1 MAQFFKAKAK
11 STSIKAIRD
20 AQVLALDH
28 HLNGVV
34 KHQGKT
40 YFVDGVLP
48 GERVDVLP
56 SAKSGPAKLL
66 KRLND
71 APQRIEPA
79 CQFYQQCG
87 GCSAQYL
94 SAQAQRDYKLKAV
107 AELISRQSG
116 YQDLPEFEIL
126 SGDDWHYRRATR
138 LSTWFD
144 KQRGWQLGFRQ
155 KSSKDIV
162 AISECIVLKPQLSA
176 LLVPLQQLLK
186 TWPKSINLGHIELI
200 DCQPQ
205 IVCRIRVRNQPSDK
219 IAAQLRSFAQQY
231 SIALV
236 IATDEQSS
244 YLMGEQ
250 AYYDLAEQGLRLA
263 FTPGD
268 FIQVNE
274 AMNQALVSQA
284 LEWLQPCAKD
294 QILDLYAGI
303 GNFSLALAQNAQQV
317 IAVEG
322 VTAMTKQVLV
332 NAEANGFSN
341 ISAFSGDLEQVETA
355 KAWQKTKV
363 NKVLLDPARAGA
375 KLAISQVAK
384 LSPSTVVYVSC
395 NPATLARD
403 AKVLKQAGYRLS
415 KIALVDMFAHTEHVE
430 TMALFER

>member
-71 APQRIEPA
+71 APQRIKPA
-79 CQFYQQCG
+79 CQFYKECG

-94 SAQAQRDYKLKAV
+94 SAQAQREYKQRAV

-144 KQRGWQLGFRQ
+144 KQRGWQLGFRK

-186 TWPKSINLGHIELI
+186 TWPKSINLGHIELV

-205 IVCRIRVRNQPSDK
+205 IVCRVRVRNQPSDK
-219 IAAQLRSFAQQY
+219 IAAQLRSFAQQH

-250 AYYDLAEQGLRLA
+250 AYYDLAEQDLCLA

-284 LEWLQPCAKD
+284 LEWLQPCVTD

-303 GNFSLALAQNAQQV
+303 GNFSLALAQKAQQV

-332 NAEANGFSN
+332 NAEANGLSN
-341 ISAFSGDLEQVETA
+341 VSAFSGDLEQVETA

-415 KIALVDMFAHTEHVE
+415 KLALVDMFAHTEHVE

>member
-11 STSIKAIRD
+11 TTSIKAIRD
-20 AQVLALDH
+20 AQVHALDH
-28 HLNGVV
+28 HLKGVV
-34 KHQGKT
+34 KHQGQA

-48 GERVDVLP
+48 GERVDLLP

-66 KRLND
+66 KRLSESS
-71 APQRIEPA
+71 QRVKPA

-87 GCSAQYL
+87 GCSAQHL
-94 SAQAQRDYKLKAV
+94 SSQAQREYKLKAV
-107 AELISRQSG
+107 GELISRLSG
-116 YQDLPEFEIL
+116 YQDLPEFNVL
-126 SGDDWHYRRATR
+126 SAEDWHYRRATR

-144 KQRGWQLGFRQ
+144 KQHGWQLGFRQ
-155 KSSKDIV
+155 KSSKQIV
-162 AISECIVLKPQLSA
+162 AISECLVLKSQLSA
-176 LLVPLQQLLK
+176 LLLPLQQLVK
-186 TWPKSINLGHIELI
+186 SWPKSAGLGHVELI

-205 IVCRIRVRNQPSDK
+205 IVCRIRLSKAPSDSIK
-219 IAAQLRSFAQQY
+219 TSLLDFAKQHEL
-231 SIALV
+231 ALA
-236 IATDEQSS
+236 IATDEESS
-244 YLMGEQ
+244 YLVGEQ
-250 AYYDLAEQGLRLA
+250 AYYILPEQNLRLA

-274 AMNQALVSQA
+274 AMNQAMVSQA
-284 LEWLQPCAKD
+284 LAWLKPSKED

-303 GNFSLALAQNAQQV
+303 GNFSLALAQQAQHV

-322 VTAMTKQVLV
+322 VAAMSKQVLS
-332 NAEANGFSN
+332 NAEANGLTN
-341 ISAFSGDLEQVETA
+341 ISAFSGDLEQAETA
-355 KAWQKTKV
+355 KAWQKTKI

-415 KIALVDMFAHTEHVE
+415 QLALVDMFAHTEHVE